1 EGNVAATSV
10 ANLNQT
16 LDETVTRPCEEAVN
30 GHYPFAS
37 DSSEEISFADFA
49 RLFAPGGL
57 MDRFFAQNL
66 APLID
71 MTGQDWTWKQNAR
84 SGRDL
89 AKSTLKAFQSAAE
102 IRSAFFPSGGSAPS
116 VAITFTPTSLN
127 SEADSA
133 VLNVDGQTVQSA
145 QAGNAPSTVTW
156 PSGAASG
163 SASLSL
169 TPEMPGRESA
179 LKFEGQWALKRLLD
193 KATVTGDG
201 GNTEARFVIGG
212 RDVAYKME
220 TGSAANPL
228 VLPALSAFS
237 CPKAF

>member
-1 EGNVAATSV
+1 
-10 ANLNQT
+10 
-16 LDETVTRPCEEAVN
+16 
-30 GHYPFAS
+30 
-37 DSSEEISFADFA
+37 
-49 RLFAPGGL
+49 
-57 MDRFFAQNL
+57 
-66 APLID
+66 
-71 MTGQDWTWKQNAR
+71 
-84 SGRDL
+84 
-89 AKSTLKAFQSAAE
+89 
-102 IRSAFFPSGGSAPS
+102 RSAFFPSGGSAPS

-169 TPEMPGRESA
+169 TPEMPGRQSA
-179 LKFEGQWALKRLLD
+179 LKFEGPWALKRLLD

-220 TGSAANPL
+220 TGSATNPL

>member
-1 EGNVAATSV
+1 
-10 ANLNQT
+10 
-16 LDETVTRPCEEAVN
+16 VTRACEEAVN
-30 GHYPFAS
+30 GHYPFAG
-37 DSSEEISFADFA
+37 DATEEISMADFA

-71 MTGQDWTWKQNAR
+71 MTGQEWTWKQDAR
-84 SGRDL
+84 SSKDL
-89 AKSTLKAFQSAAE
+89 AKSTLKAFQAAAE
-102 IRSAFFPSGGSAPS
+102 IRAAFFPSGGSTPLVS
-116 VAITFTPTSLN
+116 ITFTPTSLN

-145 QAGNAPSTVTW
+145 QAGSAPSIVTW

-169 TPEMPGRESA
+169 TPEMPGRDST
-179 LKFEGQWALKRLLD
+179 LKFEGPWALKRLLD
-193 KATVTGDG
+193 KATITANGASA
-201 GNTEARFVIGG
+201 EARFVIGG
-212 RDVAYKME
+212 RDVAY
-220 TGSAANPL
+220 TIQAGSGANPL
-228 VLPALSAFS
+228 FLPALSGFN